1 MLEPKELRVLLLVG
15 IRPPE
20 AIEETID
27 LVREALRRYRSSH
40 NAANWVRSMLQAPLR
55 LTLYCVVRPMHA

>member
-55 LTLYCVVRPMHA
+55 